1 MGQRNKEKD
10 ESPSAPGQNTEKLN
24 PLQVVGSVFAAGLG
38 VQSSKNRERDFKQ
51 GRIGVFV
58 AAGIV
63 FTLLF
68 IGVIVLVVQA
78 VINEAGH

>member
-1 MGQRNKEKD
+1 MSNAKTD
-10 ESPSAPGQNTEKLN
+10 EPVEDEEQPDKLN

-51 GRIGVFV
+51 GRIGVFI
-58 AAGIV
+58 AAGIT

-68 IGVIVLVVQA
+68 IATMVIVVQM
-78 VINEAGH
+78 VLKTSGE

>member
-1 MGQRNKEKD
+1 MPEES
-10 ESPSAPGQNTEKLN
+10 ESPPSGQEQKKKMN

-38 VQSSKNRERDFKQ
+38 IQSSKNRERDFKH
-51 GRIGVFV
+51 GRAGIFI

-68 IGVIVLVVQA
+68 IGTVITVVRLVLENA
-78 VINEAGH
+78 R